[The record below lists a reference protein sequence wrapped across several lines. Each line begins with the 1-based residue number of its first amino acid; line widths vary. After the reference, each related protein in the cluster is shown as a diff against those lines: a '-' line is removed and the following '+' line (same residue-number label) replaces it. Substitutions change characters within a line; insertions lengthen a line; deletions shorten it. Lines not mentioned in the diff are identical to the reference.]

1 MNRKERRAAAS
12 RGRGTID
19 RNASTP
25 PGGPS
30 AWLGEQLGMAVRH
43 LHAGRIDD
51 AEGIC
56 REICRV
62 DPNQVDS
69 LHLLGV
75 IAHRRGRNDVASDL
89 IKRALALKP
98 DYAGAHFSL
107 GNVLSSQGRLNE
119 AAVQFERTLALQP
132 GHVDAHN
139 NLGIA
144 LVTQGRLDAALA
156 HFERALALKPDD
168 AKVHYNLGKLRREQ
182 GRPDEAAAHLRR
194 ALALKPDYADAHNSL
209 GIILME
215 QRKLDEA
222 ATHFERALA
231 LNPHFVEAHN
241 NLGNLRREQGRLT
254 EAEAHYGRALA
265 LQPDHAGAKLA
276 RCMVHLPFGY
286 TDESEIA
293 RQRAAYQDALQAL
306 GRDTATRAALRDLA
320 GVVGSSQPF
329 LLPYQG
335 CNDRDLQSA
344 YGSLVCRAMAE
355 RYPPAALAP
364 RPGPGEKL
372 RIGIVSGYF
381 LGHSNWKI
389 PIRGW
394 LSQLDRSRFQLFGY
408 YTGSETD
415 AETTLA
421 ATFCSRFVQGP
432 LPLDRWRQ
440 AILDDAPHVL
450 IYPEVG
456 MDSVAAQLAAQ
467 RLAPVQCN
475 SWGHPQTSGYPTLD
489 YFLSSD
495 LMEPPDAQDHYTERL
510 IRLPNLSIYYESPV
524 DAPVALDRAEL
535 GLRPTATVYW
545 CSQTLFK
552 YLPQFDQVFPR
563 IGRQVGDCQF
573 TFIQITRN
581 PHVTEL
587 FRKRLDRAFAAFGLN
602 AADHCVLLPPL
613 AHERFVAAIGQCD
626 LVLDSIGWSG
636 CNSTLES
643 LVHDLPIVTMTGDLM
658 RGRHTAAIL
667 AMMGIGE
674 TTAQTIDEYV
684 SIAAGLAQNPGAR
697 MALKSKISQNK
708 HRLYRD
714 RDCILAL
721 EGFLDQ
727 VARRGTAA
735 A

>member
-12 RGRGTID
+12 RGKGTID
-19 RNASTP
+19 RNAP
-25 PGGPS
+25 ALPGGS
-30 AWLGEQLGMAVRH
+30 ASWLGEQLALALRH
-43 LHAGRIDD
+43 LHAGGIDE
-51 AEGIC
+51 AEAIC

-75 IAHRRGRNDVASDL
+75 IAHRRGRYDVASDL
-89 IKRALALKP
+89 ISRALALKP

-107 GNVLSSQGRLNE
+107 GNVLSSRGRLNE
-119 AAVQFERTLALQP
+119 AAVHFERTLALQP

-144 LVTQGRLDAALA
+144 LVTQGRFDAALT

-194 ALALKPDYADAHNSL
+194 ALALKPDYGDAHNSL
-209 GIILME
+209 GIILIE
-215 QRKLDEA
+215 QRNLDEA

-231 LNPHFVEAHN
+231 LNPHFVEAHS

-254 EAEAHYGRALA
+254 EAEAHYSLALA
-265 LQPDHAGAKLA
+265 LKPDHAGAKLA
-276 RCMVHLPFGY
+276 RCMVHLPFVY

-293 RQRAAYQDALQAL
+293 KQRAAYQDALQTL
-306 GRDTATRAALRDLA
+306 GRDTATREALRDLA

-335 CNDRDLQSA
+335 YNDRDLQSA

-355 RYPPAALAP
+355 RYPPAALASP
-364 RPGPGEKL
+364 PGPGEKL
-372 RIGIVSGYF
+372 RIGVVSGYF
-381 LGHSNWKI
+381 IGHSNWKI
-389 PIRGW
+389 PISGW
-394 LSQLDRSRFQLFGY
+394 LSQLDRSRFHILGY
-408 YTGSETD
+408 HTGSETD
-415 AETTLA
+415 AETTVA
-421 ATFCSRFVQGP
+421 AALCSRFVQGP

-440 AILDDAPHVL
+440 TILDDAPHVL

-495 LMEPPDAQDHYTERL
+495 LMEPADAQDHYTERL
-510 IRLPNLSIYYESPV
+510 IRLPNLSIYYEPRGNT
-524 DAPVALDRAEL
+524 PVALDRADL

-563 IGRQVGDCQF
+563 IAQKVGDCQF
-573 TFIQITRN
+573 TFIQIARN

-587 FRKRLDRAFAAFGLN
+587 FRQRLDRAFAAFGLN
-602 AADHCVLLPPL
+602 ASDHCVLLPPL
-613 AHERFVAAIGQCD
+613 AHARFVAAIGQCD

-643 LVHDLPIVTMTGDLM
+643 LAHDLPIVTMTGDFM
-658 RGRHTAAIL
+658 RGRHTTAIL
-667 AMMGIGE
+667 EMMGIGE

-684 SIAAGLAQNPGAR
+684 SIAVGLAQKPEAR
-697 MALKSKISQNK
+697 MALKTKIAQNK

-714 RDCILAL
+714 SDCILAL

-735 A
+735 T

>member
-1 MNRKERRAAAS
+1 MALRR
-12 RGRGTID
+12 
-19 RNASTP
+19 
-25 PGGPS
+25 
-30 AWLGEQLGMAVRH
+30 
-43 LHAGRIDD
+43 LHAGRIGE

-56 REICRV
+56 REICRI

-89 IKRALALKP
+89 IRRALALKP

-107 GNVLSSQGRLNE
+107 GNILSSQGRLNE

-132 GHVDAHN
+132 GHVDVHN
-139 NLGIA
+139 NLGVA
-144 LVTQGRLDAALA
+144 LVTQGRLDAALT

-168 AKVHYNLGKLRREQ
+168 AQVHHNLGKLRREQ

-194 ALALKPDYADAHNSL
+194 ALALKPDYGDAHNSL
-209 GIILME
+209 GIILIE
-215 QRKLDEA
+215 QGKPDEA

-231 LNPHFVEAHN
+231 LNSDFAEAHN

-265 LQPDHAGAKLA
+265 LKPDHAGAKLA
-276 RCMVHLPFGY
+276 RCMVHLPFIY

-293 RQRAAYQDALQAL
+293 KRRAAYQDGLQTL
-306 GRDTATRAALRDLA
+306 CRDTTTREALRDLA
-320 GVVGSSQPF
+320 GVVGLSQPF

-335 CNDRDLQSA
+335 YNDRDLQSA

-355 RYPPAALAP
+355 RYPPAALASP
-364 RPGPGEKL
+364 PGPGEKV
-372 RIGIVSGYF
+372 RIGVVSQYF
-381 LGHSNWKI
+381 LMHSNWKI

-394 LSQLDRSRFQLFGY
+394 LSQLDRSRFQIFGY
-408 YTGSETD
+408 HTGSQTD
-415 AETTLA
+415 AETAIA
-421 ATFCSRFVQGP
+421 AALCSRFVQGP

-440 AILDDAPHVL
+440 TILDDAPHVL
-450 IYPEVG
+450 LYPEVG
-456 MDSVAAQLAAQ
+456 MDSVAGQLAAQ

-510 IRLPNLSIYYESPV
+510 IRLPNLSIYYEPLV
-524 DAPVALDRAEL
+524 NTPVALDRAEL
-535 GLRPTATVYW
+535 GLHPTATVYW

-563 IGRQVGDCQF
+563 IARQLGDCQF

-602 AADHCVLLPPL
+602 AADHYVLLPPL
-613 AHERFVAAIGQCD
+613 ALDRFVAAIGQCD

-643 LVHDLPIVTMTGDLM
+643 LVHDLPIVTMTGNLM
-658 RGRHTAAIL
+658 RGRHTTAIL
-667 AMMGIGE
+667 EMMGIGE

-684 SIAAGLAQNPGAR
+684 SIAVGLAQNPRAR
-697 MALKSKISQNK
+697 MALKTKISQNK

-714 RDCILAL
+714 SDCILAL

-727 VARRGTAA
+727 AARRGTAA

>member
-1 MNRKERRAAAS
+1 
-12 RGRGTID
+12 
-19 RNASTP
+19 
-25 PGGPS
+25 
-30 AWLGEQLGMAVRH
+30 MALRH
-43 LHAGRIDD
+43 LHAGQIGD

-56 REICRV
+56 REIRRV

-75 IAHRRGRNDVASDL
+75 IANRRGRNDEASDL
-89 IKRALALKP
+89 IRRALALKP

-119 AAVQFERTLALQP
+119 AAAQFERTLTLQP
-132 GHVDAHN
+132 GHIDAHN
-139 NLGIA
+139 NLGIV
-144 LVTQGRLDAALA
+144 LVTQGRLDAALT

-168 AKVHYNLGKLRREQ
+168 ARVHYNLGKLRREQ
-182 GRPDEAAAHLRR
+182 GRPDEATAHLRR
-194 ALALKPDYADAHNSL
+194 ALALRADYGDAHNSL
-209 GIILME
+209 GIILFE

-241 NLGNLRREQGRLT
+241 NLGNIRREQGRLT
-254 EAEAHYGRALA
+254 EAEAHYSRALA
-265 LQPDHAGAKLA
+265 FKPDHAGAKLA
-276 RCMVHLPFGY
+276 RCMVHLPFIY
-286 TDESEIA
+286 LDESEIA
-293 RQRAAYQDALQAL
+293 KQRAAYQDGLQTL
-306 GRDTATRAALRDLA
+306 CRETATREGLRDLA
-320 GVVGSSQPF
+320 DVVGSSQPF

-335 CNDRDLQSA
+335 YDDRNLQSA
-344 YGSLVCRAMAE
+344 YGSLVCRAVAE
-355 RYPPAALAP
+355 RYPPAALVSP
-364 RPGPGEKL
+364 PGPGEKV
-372 RIGIVSGYF
+372 RIGVVSGYF

-394 LSQLDRSRFQLFGY
+394 LGQLDRSRFRLFGY
-408 YTGSETD
+408 HTGSETD
-415 AETTLA
+415 AETAEA
-421 ATFCSRFVQGP
+421 AALCSRFVQGP

-456 MDSVAAQLAAQ
+456 MDGVAAHLAAQ

-495 LMEPPDAQDHYTERL
+495 SMEPPDAQDHYTERL
-510 IRLPNLSIYYESPV
+510 IRLPNLSIYYEPSV
-524 DAPVALDRAEL
+524 NTPVALDRAEL
-535 GLRPTATVYW
+535 GLRPTATVFW

-563 IGRQVGDCQF
+563 IAREVGDCQF

-587 FRKRLDRAFAAFGLN
+587 FSKRLDRVFAAFGLK

-613 AHERFVAAIGQCD
+613 AQERFVAAIGQCD

-658 RGRHTAAIL
+658 RGRHTTAIL
-667 AMMGIGE
+667 ELMGIGE
-674 TTAQTIDEYV
+674 TTARTMDQYV
-684 SIAAGLAQNPGAR
+684 SIAIGLAQNPQAR
-697 MALKSKISQNK
+697 MALKTKISQNK
-708 HRLYRD
+708 HRVYRD
-714 RDCILAL
+714 RDCISAL

-735 A
+735 DEGDAPCTLS